1 MKPRARERG
10 AMMVIMAGVL
20 LLFAV
25 LALGALTVLRIIVAR
40 QEVQRVADAA
50 CLAATTIVKHDGLP
64 FDQKKQDAAAA
75 MAFRNHPGLDFVV
88 NWTQSESDT
97 SVDVQCQASIDVN
110 TPLMVWKSGH
120 MQLTA
125 VASATVGQ
133 VTETQA
139 TRLYP
144 KLMLVLDYSGS
155 MVAPLGGNSS
165 QPKSIDKLRQS
176 INALLA
182 TPASFKYGL
191 VIFASDVLDSLP
203 PALGS
208 NDAIKKKVNTSPHGC
223 PNGGDCLTNSAAA
236 LQKARDILKAS
247 SDTDEAK
254 YVLFVSDGYPTLPT
268 GDETKDENA
277 AFAKAQGLWADD
289 VAILTLHIINV
300 NDHDQQLRLMKFMQR
315 ISGFP
320 ENPSDP
326 GKYFNADSDASF
338 SQFFGDLGDSIGCPL
353 PPLNPPPADPSKL
366 HVFVKVGGAEIP
378 VGNAALAKPTPAQS
392 RGDITDKHLPFYDGN
407 WFLYWNAN
415 HTIYLS
421 KPVCN
426 MVIDDEDPIVI
437 RSGSPRLTG

>member
-1 MKPRARERG
+1 MKQRARERG

-25 LALGALTVLRIIVAR
+25 LALGALTILRIIVAR
-40 QEVQRVADAA
+40 QELQRVADAA

-64 FDQKKQDAAAA
+64 FDQKKQNAAAA
-75 MAFRNHPGLDFVV
+75 MAFRNHPGLDFTIK
-88 NWTQSESDT
+88 WTESETAT
-97 SVDVQCQASIDVN
+97 SVDVQCHASIDVN
-110 TPLMVWKSGH
+110 TPLLIWKSGH
-120 MQLTA
+120 LQVTA
-125 VASATVGQ
+125 VASATVAQ
-133 VTETQA
+133 ITETQA
-139 TRLYP
+139 TRLFP

-155 MVAPLGGNSS
+155 MTSHLGGRSS
-165 QPKSIDKLRQS
+165 QPESITKLRQS

-182 TPASFKYGL
+182 SPASFKYGL

-203 PALGS
+203 PALGQ
-208 NDAIKKKVNTSPHGC
+208 NDTIKKKVNGSPHGC
-223 PNGGDCLTNSAAA
+223 PEGGNCLTNSAAA

-268 GDETKDENA
+268 GDETDDENA
-277 AFAKAQGLWADD
+277 AYAKAQGLWADD

-300 NDHDQQLRLMKFMQR
+300 NDHDLQVRLMKFMQR

-338 SQFFGDLGDSIGCPL
+338 TQFFGDLGDAIGCPL
-353 PPLNPPPADPSKL
+353 PKLDPPPADPSKL
-366 HVFVKVGGAEIP
+366 HVFVKVNGTEIP
-378 VGNAALAKPTPAQS
+378 VGNAALAKPPAQS

-407 WFLYWNAN
+407 WFLYWPAN
-415 HTIYLS
+415 QTIYLS

-426 MVIDDEDPIVI
+426 MVIDDQDPIVI